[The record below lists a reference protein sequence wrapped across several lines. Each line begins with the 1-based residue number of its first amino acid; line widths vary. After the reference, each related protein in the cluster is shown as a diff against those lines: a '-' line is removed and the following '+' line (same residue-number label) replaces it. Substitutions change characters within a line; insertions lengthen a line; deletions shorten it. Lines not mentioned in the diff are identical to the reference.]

1 MPSGSKCLAIHR
13 TRSILNSHILL
24 NDNSVWLSDCIYLL
38 TSKTQQ
44 TEEPYLALLFSLMY
58 KQLDQCSVKF
68 PSLYL
73 LRPLYCM
80 SHEAYSTYFD
90 IFPKMLSHWLLFQ
103 LSFCKLASD
112 TLISVLLSLWS
123 ARCLLSV
130 CKLLQ
135 YVKLFMEHTF
145 SLIIKSIH
153 KVPFYKFF
161 LIHLWMD
168 ISMSFYCAVNTA
180 KIGVSSLLTSTWMA
194 IHLC

>member
-1 MPSGSKCLAIHR
+1 MFCKISITLSLETFILYV
-13 TRSILNSHILL
+13 TRSLFHIF
-24 NDNSVWLSDCIYLL
+24 WYLSKDAEPL
-38 TSKTQQ
+38 TS
-44 TEEPYLALLFSLMY
+44 L
-58 KQLDQCSVKF
+58 
-68 PSLYL
+68 
-73 LRPLYCM
+73 
-80 SHEAYSTYFD
+80 ST
-90 IFPKMLSHWLLFQ
+90 II
-103 LSFCKLASD
+103 CKLASD

-145 SLIIKSIH
+145 SLIIESVH